1 MSVASDFA
9 ATLARTEWA
18 TRFVDTCVIQRRDPD
33 NDTFNETTGQTEEA
47 FTQVYSGGC
56 LVRPAS
62 ASETDFGEDRRQE
75 VDFDLFLP
83 HDAAELE
90 HGDQVTVSSGLDPII
105 PVLTVLR
112 GFSDSYLTRQRY
124 ETKVVLP

>member
-18 TRFVDTCVIQRRDPD
+18 LRFVDTCIVSRV
-33 NDTFNETTGQTEEA
+33 TGSSFNETTGQTEPTTA
-47 FTQVYSGGC
+47 QVYSGGC

-62 ASETDFGEDRRQE
+62 ASETDFGEARRQE
-75 VDFDLFLP
+75 VDYDLYLP
-83 HDAAELE
+83 FDAAELAA
-90 HGDQVTVSSGLDPII
+90 GQTVTVTSTLDPDV

-112 GFSDSYLTRQRY
+112 GFSDSYLTRQHY
-124 ETKVVLP
+124 ETKVVT